1 MAGPD
6 GGNFRLFPTM
16 QQPEL
21 DSKLAD
27 LITWIENT
35 CQVRIFRPN
44 SRVIKP
50 KNGGRPFFIIQCANE
65 GEANYLRRRRWSDF
79 SQQKLWVGED
89 LTRLE

>member
-35 CQVRIFRPN
+35 C
-44 SRVIKP
+44 
-50 KNGGRPFFIIQCANE
+50 
-65 GEANYLRRRRWSDF
+65 
-79 SQQKLWVGED
+79 
-89 LTRLE
+89 